1 MGTTGRVLT
10 GLATVTVIGL
20 IFALA
25 VTLFRGDWA
34 DTVPVTVI
42 SDRAGLVMNPDA
54 KVKIRGVQVGKV
66 SSIESLPNGDAAL
79 HLSMDKSAMHLIPG
93 DVTVD
98 IASSTVFGAKFVQ
111 MVPPANASGGPLQP
125 GQTIQSQHVTVEINT
140 VFQQLVGLLGKIDPA
155 KLNETLGAVATAF
168 NGRGE
173 QFGKALVDFD
183 SLLAKLEPSLPNLS
197 HDIEAA
203 VPTLNAY
210 GDAAPDLVSIVKN
223 TTTLSNTFVDQQ
235 KNLDAF
241 LLSTIGLADTG
252 NEVIGDNT
260 QGLTDTLHNLLP
272 TTGLIAKY
280 HEMVTCG
287 IGGLIPFVKGVPQYP
302 GILVSSGLTLGVER
316 YRYPKDLPKVAAST
330 GGRSLC
336 KELDLPEV
344 RPGFRTPFVNA
355 DTGADPS
362 GYGNQG
368 ILLNSDALKQWLYG
382 PVDGP
387 PRNTAQVGMP
397 G

>member
-1 MGTTGRVLT
+1 
-10 GLATVTVIGL
+10 LATVTVLGL
-20 IFALA
+20 ICALA

-34 DTVPVTVI
+34 ETVPVTVI

-54 KVKIRGVQVGKV
+54 KVKIRGVQVGQV

-79 HLSMDKSAMHLIPG
+79 HLSMNKSDMHLIPS
-93 DVTVD
+93 DVSVD
-98 IASSTVFGAKFVQ
+98 IASSTVFGAKFVNLDA
-111 MVPPANASGGPLQP
+111 PPGAVTNMLQP
-125 GQTIQSQHVTVEINT
+125 GQTIQSKHVTVEINT
-140 VFQQLVGLLGKIDPA
+140 VFQQLVGLLDKIDPA

-168 NGRGE
+168 DGRGE
-173 QFGKALVDFD
+173 QFGQALVDFD

-210 GDAAPDLVSIVKN
+210 GDATPDLVSIIQN
-223 TTTLSNTFVDQQ
+223 TTTVSNTLVDQQ

-241 LLSTIGLADTG
+241 LLSTIGLANTG
-252 NEVIGDNT
+252 NEVIGDNRK
-260 QGLTDTLHNLLP
+260 GLADTLHALLP
-272 TTGLIAKY
+272 TTALLNEY
-280 HEMVTCG
+280 HETVTCG

-302 GILVSSGLTLGVER
+302 GILVSSGITLGVER

-330 GGRSLC
+330 GGRPLC
-336 KELDLPEV
+336 KELALPEV
-344 RPGFRTPFVNA
+344 PPGFRTPFIAA
-355 DTGADPS
+355 DVGNDPT

-368 ILLNSDALKQWLYG
+368 ILLNSEGLKNWLYG
-382 PVDGP
+382 PIDGP
-387 PRNTAQVGMP
+387 PRNSAQIGMP